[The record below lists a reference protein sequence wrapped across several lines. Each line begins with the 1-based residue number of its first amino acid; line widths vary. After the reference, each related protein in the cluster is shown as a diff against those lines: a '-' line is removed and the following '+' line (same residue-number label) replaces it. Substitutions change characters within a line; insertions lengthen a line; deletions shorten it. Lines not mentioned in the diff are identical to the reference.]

1 MYRVTR
7 NFCNFCNFVRE
18 MRFCQCNFETF
29 TVSEVTGKLQAKRPN
44 LRTKFQSFKSYTYLT
59 LATERGCE

>member
-18 MRFCQCNFETF
+18 TGFCQCNFETF
-29 TVSEVTGKLQAKRPN
+29 PVSEVIGKLQVKRSNP
-44 LRTKFQSFKSYTYLT
+44 RTKFHSFKSYTYLT
-59 LATERGCE
+59 PATERG